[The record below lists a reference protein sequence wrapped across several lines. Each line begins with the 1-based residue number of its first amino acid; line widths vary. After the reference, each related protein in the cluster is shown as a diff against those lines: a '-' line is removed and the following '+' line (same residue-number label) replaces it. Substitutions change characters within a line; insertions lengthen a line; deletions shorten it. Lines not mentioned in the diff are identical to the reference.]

1 MNVTL
6 KNISMLKQKI
16 QVQNNTAHLYDEKNK
31 HLIIYNHSLQQTCMV
46 VEPIQLN
53 ATPIT

>member
-31 HLIIYNHSLQQTCMV
+31 HLITYNHSLQ
-46 VEPIQLN
+46 
-53 ATPIT
+53 